1 MTCSKEKGKFY
12 LRIIW
17 FCWKKDIGLKWV
29 KVSIVKEHQVHVIQ
43 LMMYDI
49 KLDTVQLTEN

>member
-1 MTCSKEKGKFY
+1 MLPFYILFSEGMTCSEEKGNSY

-29 KVSIVKEHQVHVIQ
+29 KVSVVKEHQVSHYPFDNV
-43 LMMYDI
+43 
-49 KLDTVQLTEN
+49 